1 MIITIKI
8 YLNFYFEHPENIKIM
23 YYFDKKEIID
33 TDKDKDKDKN
43 ENKDITDFLKTNI
56 YLIIIICFAIILIL
70 IIIIICAFK
79 KEKIITKDIIDK
91 NFEMG
96 ELNLQINSS
105 E

>member
-1 MIITIKI
+1 
-8 YLNFYFEHPENIKIM
+8 M

-56 YLIIIICFAIILIL
+56 YLIIIICFTIILIL
-70 IIIIICAFK
+70 IIIIIICAFK
-79 KEKIITKDIIDK
+79 KEKTISKDIIDK